1 MIDYIEKVATAWF
14 VGFFPL
20 AEIYV
25 AVPLAMAL
33 GLDSLSSV
41 LWPVLGNFS
50 PVLLIEFLY
59 EQLLRS
65 PRIRKGFKR
74 LRSERVIRYLD
85 RWGGGFVFIMTP
97 WTGVWA
103 MAITLKFLGMKRKT
117 LLVTTLISILV
128 YAVVLLVLVDVGVD
142 LLTSKNGD

>member
-20 AEIYV
+20 AEIYI

-41 LWPVLGNFS
+41 LWPVFGNFS

-59 EQLLRS
+59 EQLLRF
-65 PRIRKGFKR
+65 PRIRRLFKR

-85 RWGGGFVFIMTP
+85 RWGGWFVFIMTP

-103 MAITLKFLGMKRKT
+103 MAITLKFLGMKRRP
-117 LLVTTLISILV
+117 LLVTTFISILI
-128 YAVVLLVLVDVGVD
+128 YAVLLLVLVDVGVD
-142 LLTSKNGD
+142 WFTSKNGD